1 MNGAQLFVKCLE
13 REGVEYIFGVP
24 GEENED
30 LLFAIYESS
39 IQFIPT
45 RHEQGA
51 AFMANLW
58 GRLTGRAGV
67 CLSTLGPGATNLVT
81 GVADAFLD
89 KAPIVAITGQGSI
102 KRLHHESHQMIDVIG
117 MFAPIT
123 KWNSTISHTS
133 IIPEVVRK
141 AFKIAQHEK
150 PGAAHIELPEDLAG
164 QSIENEQI
172 VPLQSGRMHRATAAR
187 SVLSE
192 VIERIKRAT
201 RPMIIAGNGAI
212 RSRASKAL
220 TELSTETNL
229 PVVST
234 FMGKGAISDKLSPS
248 LGTVGLGFK
257 DYISD
262 AFEKADLILSVGYD
276 IAEYDPKGWNIG
288 IPKSIIHLDFEP
300 AEVFEHYSPDF
311 ELIGDLANT
320 LEEIQLGLK
329 DVQFTSWYDATR
341 ARIKLSIERF
351 EDYKQWGFS
360 VPTVLG
366 SVRSLFPDDGILIS
380 DVGTHK
386 MWIARNFPTYCSNGC
401 IISNGLASMGIA
413 LPGGIGAKL
422 AYPDRK
428 VIALMGDGGALMNI
442 QELETAHR
450 LKLHIIYII
459 LNDNNY
465 GLITWKQ
472 EMSRN
477 KSVGTEISNP
487 DFVKLGESFGAVSYK
502 PASEE
507 DFRLKLEMALD
518 GEGIHLFEIPINT
531 TVNKALTA
539 ELEQYFSKK

>member
-13 REGVEYIFGVP
+13 HEGVDYIFGVP

-30 LLFAIYESS
+30 LLFAIHEST

-58 GRLTGRAGV
+58 GRLTGQAGV

-123 KWNSTISHTS
+123 KWNSSISHTS

-141 AFKIAQHEK
+141 AFKIAQYEK
-150 PGAAHIELPEDLAG
+150 PGATHIELPEDLAG
-164 QSIENEQI
+164 QSIENHDLS
-172 VPLQSGRMHRATAAR
+172 PLKSARMHRAAAAR
-187 SVLSE
+187 SILSE
-192 VIERIKRAT
+192 VVERIRQAT
-201 RPMIIAGNGAI
+201 RPIIIAGNGAI

-220 TELSTETNL
+220 TKLSTTYNL

-234 FMGKGAISDKLSPS
+234 FMGKGAISDKLPTSM
-248 LGTVGLGFK
+248 GTVGLGFK
-257 DYISD
+257 DYISE
-262 AFEKADLILSVGYD
+262 AFEKSDLILSVGYD

-288 IPKSIIHLDFEP
+288 VSKTIIHLDFEP

-320 LEEIQLGLK
+320 LEEIQSGLEG
-329 DVQFTSWYDATR
+329 VYFSSWFDSIC
-341 ARIKLSIERF
+341 ARIKHSKQRF
-351 EDYKQWGFS
+351 EDYEQWGFS

-366 SVRSLFPDDGILIS
+366 TVRTLFPDDGILIS

-386 MWIARNFPTYCSNGC
+386 MWIARNFQTYCSNGC

-428 VIALMGDGGALMNI
+428 VVAIMGDGGALMNI

-450 LKLHIIYII
+450 LGLHIVYIV

-472 EMSRN
+472 EMSRD

-487 DFVKLGESFGAVSYK
+487 NFVQLGESFGARSYK
-502 PASEE
+502 PTTAIE
-507 DFRLKLEMALD
+507 FRRDLEKALQ
-518 GEGIHLFEIPINT
+518 GQGIHLFEIPINT
-531 TVNKALTA
+531 SVNTALTT
-539 ELEQYFSKK
+539 ELEQYFSK

>member
-13 REGVEYIFGVP
+13 HEGVEYIFGVP

-89 KAPIVAITGQGSI
+89 KAPIVAVTGQGSI

-117 MFAPIT
+117 MFSPIT

-150 PGAAHIELPEDLAG
+150 PGATHIELPEDLAG
-164 QSIENEQI
+164 EPIDTEQTT
-172 VPLQSGRMHRATAAR
+172 PLKAGRMHRAAAAR
-187 SVLSE
+187 SVLAD
-192 VIERIKRAT
+192 VIDRVKHAT
-201 RPMIIAGNGAI
+201 RPIIIAGNGAI
-212 RSRASKAL
+212 RSRASEAL
-220 TELSTETNL
+220 TTLSTSTNL

-234 FMGKGAISDKLSPS
+234 FMGKGAISDQLPTS

-257 DYISD
+257 DYITE
-262 AFEKADLILSVGYD
+262 AFEQADLILSVGYD
-276 IAEYDPKGWNIG
+276 IAEYDPKGWNVG
-288 IPKSIIHLDFEP
+288 TQKTIIHLDFEP
-300 AEVFEHYSPDF
+300 AEVFEHYAPDY
-311 ELIGDLANT
+311 ELVGDLANT
-320 LEEIQLGLK
+320 LSEIEDALQ
-329 DVQFTSWYDATR
+329 DIEFSSWFQTIR
-341 ARIKLSIERF
+341 HRIKESIHRF
-351 EDYKQWGFS
+351 EDYDQWGFS

-366 SVRSLFPDDGILIS
+366 TVRSQFPDDGILIS

-386 MWIARNFPTYCSNGC
+386 MWIARNFQTYCSNGC

-428 VIALMGDGGALMNI
+428 VVALMGDGGALMNI

-450 LKLHIIYII
+450 LGLHIVYII

-487 DFVKLGESFGAVSYK
+487 DFVKLGESFGAVTYK

-507 DFRLKLEMALD
+507 EFSLHLEKALA

-531 TVNKALTA
+531 KVNNALTS
-539 ELEQYFSKK
+539 ELEQYFS

>member
-1 MNGAQLFVKCLE
+1 MNGAQLFVRCLE
-13 REGVEYIFGVP
+13 EEGVEYIFGVP

-30 LLFAIYESS
+30 LLFAIHESP

-58 GRLTGRAGV
+58 GRLTGKAGV

-102 KRLHHESHQMIDVIG
+102 KRLHHESHQMIDVMG

-150 PGAAHIELPEDLAG
+150 PGATHIELPEDLAG
-164 QSIENEQI
+164 QSIEDDNI
-172 VPLQSGRMHRATAAR
+172 RPLKGTRMHRAAAAR
-187 SVLSE
+187 SILSE
-192 VIERIKRAT
+192 VVDRIKQAT
-201 RPMIIAGNGAI
+201 RPIIIAGNGAI

-220 TELSTETNL
+220 TELSTETHL

-234 FMGKGAISDKLSPS
+234 FMGKGAISDKFPTS

-257 DYISD
+257 DYIAE

-288 IPKSIIHLDFEP
+288 IPKTIIHLDFEP

-311 ELIGDLANT
+311 ELIGDLADT
-320 LEEIQLGLK
+320 IGEIQLALK
-329 DVQFTSWYDATR
+329 GVQFSSWFDGIR
-341 ARIKLSIERF
+341 DRIKLSITRF
-351 EDYKQWGFS
+351 EDYEQWGFS

-366 SVRSLFPDDGILIS
+366 TVRTLFPDDGILIS

-386 MWIARNFPTYCSNGC
+386 MWIARNFQTYCSNGC

-428 VIALMGDGGALMNI
+428 LVAIMGDGGALMNI
-442 QELETAHR
+442 QELETAKR
-450 LKLHIIYII
+450 LGLHIVYII

-477 KSVGTEISNP
+477 QSVGTDISNP

-502 PASEE
+502 PTSEKE
-507 DFRLKLEMALD
+507 FSQDLVRALQ
-518 GEGIHLFEIPINT
+518 GEGIHLFEITINT
-531 TVNKALTA
+531 AVNQALIL
-539 ELEQYFSKK
+539 ELEQYYSK